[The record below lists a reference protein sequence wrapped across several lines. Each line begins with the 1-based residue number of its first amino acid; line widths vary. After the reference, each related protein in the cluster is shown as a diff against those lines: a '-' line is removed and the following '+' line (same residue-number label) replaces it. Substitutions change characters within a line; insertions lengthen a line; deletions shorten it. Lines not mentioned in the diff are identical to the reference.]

1 MGLPAGFPA
10 TTASLD
16 SVGFWELN
24 SDGRAYAPY
33 PTEGDRI
40 IVGQTVIRRFRQP
53 RTVTILGLAGTS
65 DATSLEGKEGGTY
78 TLVWHRGSTS
88 NVYVD
93 KVITK
98 RIPQFGIA
106 EVEISVII

>member
-10 TTASLD
+10 ANATLD

-33 PTEGDRI
+33 PTEGDTVTI
-40 IVGQTVIRRFRQP
+40 GQTVIRRYRKP
-53 RTVTILGLAGTS
+53 RAVTVLGLAGTS
-65 DATSLEGKEGGTY
+65 DATSLEGKEGSSVN
-78 TLVWHRGSTS
+78 LVWHRGTTA
-88 NVYVD
+88 VFVE

-98 RIPQFGIA
+98 RIPQFAVA
-106 EVEISVII
+106 EVEISVIF